1 MLCMAAF
8 FLAPPAGPALA
19 RPRACFEGKARWQAA
34 SLAPLPNEQ
43 WTFQTDAPWA
53 KNRTPDAKSAPLPRP
68 QVEIQGG
75 GGERE

>member
-8 FLAPPAGPALA
+8 FWRPPRASLSLVRVLVSRA
-19 RPRACFEGKARWQAA
+19 RPA

-43 WTFQTDAPWA
+43 WTFQTDVPWA
-53 KNRTPDAKSAPLPRP
+53 ISRTPDAKSAPLPRP

-75 GGERE
+75 GGER